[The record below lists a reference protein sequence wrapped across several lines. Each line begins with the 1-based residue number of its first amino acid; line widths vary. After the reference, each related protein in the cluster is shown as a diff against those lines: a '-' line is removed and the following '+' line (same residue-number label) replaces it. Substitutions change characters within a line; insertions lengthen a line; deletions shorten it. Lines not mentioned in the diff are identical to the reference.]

1 MSSKKSNATRRAE
14 NLAASER
21 AAAIRKEQERKER
34 RRRTV
39 VITAVIG
46 VVLALLLAAGYAV
59 QSSRD
64 TTGQATTPPSG
75 VVDKYAVPRGQDT
88 APVTVTVYEDFMCP
102 FCGEFETAT
111 RSKLDQRVAAGDVQV
126 RYHVLNFLDGQSTSD
141 YSTRSA
147 NALAVVLDTSG
158 PEVAKK
164 FHDSLFEQQPE
175 EGSAGLSDEQLVDL
189 AVQAG
194 ADRSAVQSGV
204 EDRTFQQW
212 VDNVTDRASKD
223 GVNSTPTVRV
233 DGKTV
238 EADTIDELVTKL
250 DEEIAKKSGS

>member
-1 MSSKKSNATRRAE
+1 MSRKRSTATRRAE
-14 NLAASER
+14 SQAAAER
-21 AAAIRKEQERKER
+21 AATIRKEQERKER

-39 VITAVIG
+39 VVSG
-46 VVLALLLAAGYAV
+46 VVVVVLAVILAIGYAV

-64 TTGQATTPPSG
+64 TSGRAGAAPSG
-75 VVDKYAVPRGQDT
+75 AVGEYAVPAGPDT
-88 APVTVTVYEDFMCP
+88 APVKVEVYEDFMCP